1 MRRIMKKGKGKENG
15 EEERGG
21 RREWIASGKSNVR
34 SALEDRDKST
44 DL

>member
-1 MRRIMKKGKGKENG
+1 MRRIMKKGWETGKEERR
-15 EEERGG
+15 EE
-21 RREWIASGKSNVR
+21 RREWIASEKSSVR